1 METRTCSA
9 KEFKGFIERN
19 VNFSKGDAGRVLIIG
34 GAEQY
39 VGAAVL
45 AGLGA
50 LRCGVDSVVIAAP
63 ETSAR
68 LMNAFSPDLVTVKL
82 SGEDL
87 SDDHLR
93 ELSRLSEHASVVL
106 LGPGLGVSKQREEW
120 LAKLLPLMRAPLV
133 LDADATKQVKLVGL
147 EQSVLFANKKEY
159 EHLKET
165 NNFMDEHVAL
175 SLGTNVL
182 VIKGREDLVVTATGH
197 CLVEGGHSRATVA
210 GTGDVLSGIAA
221 ALYAQSKDLKRSALA
236 ACLVSKRVAE
246 RLADRKGFGF
256 IASDFAEMLPDVLK
270 ELRIFRVTKHEPVP
284 GSSLLKRLRKKQP
297 AAPPEEPDGKA

>member
-1 METRTCSA
+1 METRTCSP

-19 VNFSKGDAGRVLIIG
+19 LNFSKGDAGRVLIIG

-68 LMNAFSPDLVTVKL
+68 LMNAFSPDLVTIKL
-82 SGEDL
+82 PGDDL
-87 SDDHLR
+87 NDDHLR

-106 LGPGLGVSKQREEW
+106 LGPGLGVSAQREQW
-120 LAKLLPLMRAPLV
+120 IAKLLPLLHAPLV
-133 LDADATKQVKLVGL
+133 LDADATKQVKLAGL
-147 EQSVLFANKKEY
+147 EQSILFANKREY

-165 NNFMDEHVAL
+165 NSFSDEHVAP

-182 VIKGREDLVVTATGH
+182 VIKGREDFVMTATGH
-197 CLVEGGHSRATVA
+197 CLVQGGHPRATVA

-221 ALYAQSKDLKRSALA
+221 ALYAQSKDVRRSALA
-236 ACLVSKRVAE
+236 ACTVAKHAAE
-246 RLADRKGFGF
+246 RLVERKGFGF
-256 IASDFAEMLPDVLK
+256 IASDFAEVLPDVLK
-270 ELRIFRVTKHEPVP
+270 ELRVFRVTKHEPTTS
-284 GSSLLKRLRKKQP
+284 SSLLTRLRKK
-297 AAPPEEPDGKA
+297 